1 MKVPQIV
8 TKLILCL
15 FLLSC
20 YSKTI
25 AENAVIDSLQT
36 RLDRIKDKKEQIDI
50 LNQLS
55 YEFYQI
61 DIQKSFDYATKSLE
75 LAKKNNYLRGIAQAL
90 RYLGIGYLVRKDFP
104 ESIAQNQASLDIA
117 RQINDT
123 TLMASALNNI
133 GINYERLGLPKE
145 AITYYLESLQYSRT
159 NGDDRMLCFTYR
171 NVAFLYQKLGDEEK
185 AIEFFNKGGEVA
197 RNSEHHMIIYIADLT
212 DASNYRR
219 NGQYQEA
226 IECLKKALTL
236 CTNNYSR
243 GVVLN
248 DMATIYQEQS
258 DWTQALNYLK
268 QAIIIIENSGNQ
280 DHLEESQFSLA
291 GLLYEKG
298 DYAKSLEILETIRAD
313 RSEGSNFSFQD
324 KRLYELLANNYEKLG
339 KHEAEAGAF
348 RQLVA
353 LQDSIYDGDKL
364 NLMAAMKAKYETQ
377 EQERENAFLRAQQEQ
392 SQLVLRQR
400 KKVTFY
406 MILLTILVSIV
417 ALLLFRAYRAKQKFN
432 QILQQQVTQQTKALQ
447 DTNDHLKASNIELER
462 FAYIASHDLKEPLR
476 NIASFAGL
484 IERKIGNPKDRPQVR
499 EYLDFIKRN
508 ARQMNHLIRDVLE
521 YSRVESGRKDE
532 PAEINLRALIEQV
545 QQSILTDLQEKN
557 VKINLPLGSVRFF
570 AIPSQLFLVFK
581 NLIGNGI
588 KYNTKTEKVI
598 EVTYQDLDI
607 HHQFCVRDNGIGI
620 DPQYQDQIFEM
631 FKRLHSRQEYQGTG
645 LGLAI
650 CKKIVK
656 NAGGEIWYES
666 SEAGSQFYF
675 TIAKKNGATT

>member
-36 RLDRIKDKKEQIDI
+36 RLDITKDKKEQIDI

-61 DIQKSFDYATKSLE
+61 DIQKTFEYATRSLE
-75 LAKKNNYLRGIAQAL
+75 LAKRINYQKGTAQAL
-90 RYLGIGYLVRKDFP
+90 RYLGIGYLVRQNFP
-104 ESIAQNQASLDIA
+104 ESIAKNQASLGIS

-123 TLMASALNNI
+123 VLIASALNNI
-133 GINYERLGLPKE
+133 GINYERLGVPKE
-145 AITYYLESLQYSRT
+145 AITYYLESLQYSRS

-171 NVAFLYQKLGDEEK
+171 NIAFLYQKLGDETK

-197 RNSEHHMIIYIADLT
+197 RNSDHHMIIYIADLT

-219 NGQYQEA
+219 NGQYEKA
-226 IECLKKALTL
+226 IESLNKALSL

-248 DMATIYQEQS
+248 DMATIYQEQK
-258 DWTQALNYLK
+258 DWPQALNYLK
-268 QAIIIIENSGNQ
+268 QAITIIENSGNQ
-280 DHLEESQFSLA
+280 DHLEEAQLSLA
-291 GLLYEKG
+291 GLLYQKG
-298 DYAKSLEILETIRAD
+298 DYAKSLEILEAIRAD
-313 RSEGSNFSFQD
+313 RSEGNNFSFQD

-339 KHEAEAGAF
+339 DHEAEAGAF
-348 RQLVA
+348 RRLVI

-364 NLMAAMKAKYETQ
+364 NLMAAMEAKYETQ

-392 SQLVLRQR
+392 SQLVLQQR
-400 KKVTFY
+400 KKVSFY
-406 MILLTILVSIV
+406 MILLTILVSLV

-432 QILQQQVTQQTKALQ
+432 QILQEQVAQQTRALQ
-447 DTNDHLKASNIELER
+447 ATNDHLKASNIELER

-484 IERKIGNPKDRPQVR
+484 IERKIDNPKDRAQVT
-499 EYLDFIKRN
+499 EYLDFIKQN

-532 PAEINLRALIEQV
+532 PAEINLRALIGQV

-557 VKINLPLGSVRFF
+557 VKINLASGSVRFF

-581 NLIGNGI
+581 NLISNGI
-588 KYNTKTEKVI
+588 KYNTQAEKVI
-598 EVTYQDLDI
+598 DITFQDVGT
-607 HHQFCVRDNGIGI
+607 HYQFCVKDNGIGI
-620 DPQYQDQIFEM
+620 DPQYQEQVFEM

-650 CKKIVK
+650 CKKIVT
-656 NAGGEIWYES
+656 NVGGDIWYES
-666 SEAGSQFYF
+666 GEEGSQFYF
-675 TIAKKNGATT
+675 TIAKHST

>member
-1 MKVPQIV
+1 M
-8 TKLILCL
+8 LCL

-20 YSKTI
+20 YSKVI
-25 AENAVIDSLQT
+25 AENTVIDSLQN
-36 RLDRIKDKKEQIDI
+36 RLENIRDKKEQIDI

-61 DIQKSFDYATKSLE
+61 DIQKSFDYATTSLE
-75 LAKKNNYLRGIAQAL
+75 LAKMIDYQKGTAQAL
-90 RYLGIGYLVRKDFP
+90 RYLGIGYMVRQNFP
-104 ESIAQNQASLDIA
+104 KSIAKNQASLEIA

-123 TLMASALNNI
+123 VLIAGALNNI

-145 AITYYLESLQYSRT
+145 AITYYLESLQYSKA

-171 NVAFLYQKLGDEEK
+171 NVAFLYQKLGDEAK

-197 RNSEHHMIIYIADLT
+197 RNSDHHMIVYIADLT

-219 NGQYQEA
+219 NGQYQAA
-226 IECLKKALTL
+226 IESLNKAFTL

-248 DMATIYQEQS
+248 DMATIYQEQK
-258 DWTQALNYLK
+258 DWTKALNYFQ
-268 QAIIIIENSGNQ
+268 QAITIIEKSGNR
-280 DHLEESQFSLA
+280 DHLEEAQLSLA
-291 GLLYEKG
+291 ELLYQKE
-298 DYAKSLEILETIRAD
+298 DYAKSLQILEAIRAE
-313 RSEGSNFSFQD
+313 RSTGNNFSFQD

-339 KHEAEAGAF
+339 DHEAEAGAF
-348 RQLVA
+348 RQLVI

-364 NLMAAMKAKYETQ
+364 NLLAAMEAKYETQ
-377 EQERENAFLRAQQEQ
+377 EQERENALLRAQQEQ
-392 SQLVLRQR
+392 NQLVLQQR

-406 MILLTILVSIV
+406 MILLTILVSLV
-417 ALLLFRAYRAKQKFN
+417 ALLLLRAYQGKRKFN
-432 QILQQQVTQQTKALQ
+432 QILQQQVAQQTRALQ
-447 DTNDHLKASNIELER
+447 ATNDHLKASNIELER

-484 IERKIGNPKDRPQVR
+484 IERKIDDPKERPQVM

-532 PAEINLRALIEQV
+532 ARETTLRELIGQV

-557 VKINLPLGSVRFF
+557 VKINLPSGSVRFF

-581 NLIGNGI
+581 NLISNGI
-588 KYNTKTEKVI
+588 KYNTKPEKVI
-598 EVTYQDLDI
+598 EVTYQDLDT

-656 NAGGEIWYES
+656 NAGGDIWYES
-666 SEAGSQFYF
+666 SEEGSQFYF
-675 TIAKKNGATT
+675 TIAKHHS